1 MVECI
6 KYMREH
12 ASSPTTISVEVE
24 KPGREG
30 LIDMALLADF
40 VFFSRGWA
48 KVSCLNNTKTRGYER
63 NMN

>member
-12 ASSPTTISVEVE
+12 RSSPTTISVEVE

-48 KVSCLNNTKTRGYER
+48 MVSCHNKSKARGYQR